1 MAFFKDSSP
10 GSRDT
15 LMAPTDVTPRT
26 PERESHEVAR
36 HPKDP
41 LEARQPAASTV
52 RAEAKESFI
61 SADLTLEGK
70 IEGAGHVRIAGRF
83 KGDVNVQGDLTI
95 ELGAHI
101 AGQVSAKHVIIE
113 GTLEGNI
120 SGAERVELRTTGV
133 LTGDVKSG
141 SLIVAAGSR
150 MRGQVEFGW
159 DDASSGAGAKST
171 IRGVG

>member
-15 LMAPTDVTPRT
+15 LMAPTEPTPRP
-26 PERESHEVAR
+26 PERDASEIAR
-36 HPKDP
+36 HAKETF
-41 LEARQPAASTV
+41 EARATPAPAA
-52 RAEAKESFI
+52 RAELKESFI

-120 SGAERVELRTTGV
+120 SGAERVELRQTGV
-133 LTGDVKSG
+133 LSGDVKSG

-159 DDASSGAGAKST
+159 DDTVAGVSGKPT

>member
-10 GSRDT
+10 GSRET
-15 LMAPTDVTPRT
+15 LMAPTDVTSRP
-26 PERESHEVAR
+26 PERDIADTPR
-36 HPKDP
+36 HAKEP
-41 LEARQPAASTV
+41 EARPAPAPAA
-52 RAEAKESFI
+52 RAEPKESFI

-120 SGAERVELRTTGV
+120 SGAERVELRQSGV
-133 LTGDVKSG
+133 LSGDVKSG

-159 DDASSGAGAKST
+159 DDASSGASGKPT